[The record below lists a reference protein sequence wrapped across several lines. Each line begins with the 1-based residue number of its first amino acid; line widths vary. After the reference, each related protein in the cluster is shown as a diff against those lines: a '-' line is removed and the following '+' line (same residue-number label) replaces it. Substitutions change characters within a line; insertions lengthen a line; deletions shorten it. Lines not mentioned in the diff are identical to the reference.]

1 MPATIFTDS
10 TRLQQVLKNLLS
22 NALKFTERGGVTL
35 RVRRAPGGRIAFDV
49 KDTGIGIPV
58 EQHEIIFEA
67 FRQADGTTNRKYG
80 GTGLGLSISR
90 DLARLLGGELTLD
103 SAPGRG
109 STFTL
114 VLPERMPPPAEA
126 SGTPA
131 TSNGHAARRRRAA
144 PPRRRRPAARRE
156 EPEPSGLPLP
166 AGAPS

>member
-1 MPATIFTDS
+1 MTDS

-22 NALKFTERGGVTL
+22 NALKFTDRGGVEL
-35 RVRRAPGGRIAFDV
+35 RVRRVAGGRIAFDV
-49 KDTGIGIPV
+49 KDTGIGIPRD
-58 EQHEIIFEA
+58 QHEAIFEA

-114 VLPERMPPPAEA
+114 VLPERLRASDVPSAAPAGLRPPQASPPPGPRTSTAPPASSLQESADPMTAEA
-126 SGTPA
+126 AS
-131 TSNGHAARRRRAA
+131 S
-144 PPRRRRPAARRE
+144 
-156 EPEPSGLPLP
+156 
-166 AGAPS
+166 